1 MGYKILTLGNPS
13 AVNLINKNIKLLKES
28 TITIKNDGGYVNGYI
43 EIQGNEVLLF
53 GKHIENGY
61 QLYCSYNN
69 YMFMLSIFEQPKDFR
84 TVISVARMN
93 VISPVDSNFEIQ
105 GIVET
110 KSTNIDLTESE
121 NEYFENAIF
130 EKYKNILTDP
140 IDNNRVMLQLFNLIQ
155 TNDFNLTDK
164 AYYYRENFLN
174 DISQTKAIRGYKI
187 PAFSML
193 KDLLIKLEEYKNR
206 DKKQDDLSIIID
218 NLLQEQM
225 LLKGVKTD
233 YQTYS
238 TIYHM
243 LYTSIN
249 NSKLFG
255 IPADI
260 ALLLYISNNPQVSYL
275 TEGTEYYTA
284 LNLLNI
290 CNQNPK
296 KYLNTIELFEYSC
309 DLKLSP
315 KFVVNKFA
323 EQFERKPCND
333 ITLHAMYKV
342 YKQLYKNYEMQ
353 GSVKILMDFMNKFVQ
368 SENVNNNV
376 EIGLVS

>member
-69 YMFMLSIFEQPKDFR
+69 NMFMLSIFEQPKDFR

-155 TNDFNLTDK
+155 TNDFNFTYK

-174 DISQTKAIRGYKI
+174 DIAQTKAINGYKI

-193 KDLLIKLEEYKNR
+193 KDLLIQLEDCKN
-206 DKKQDDLSIIID
+206 KEQYNLSIIID

-260 ALLLYISNNPQVSYL
+260 ALLLHISNNPQVSYL